1 MSETNRKEMRHEK
14 WVIKI
19 GSALLTQ
26 GGNVLAREALDPWV
40 AQIAGLMKSG
50 VQIVLVSSGAVSEGM
65 NRLGW
70 IKRPNYLHELQA
82 AAAVG
87 QTGLIRAYEERFQ
100 SFDIQ
105 TAQVLLV
112 HSDLTDRTRYLNAR
126 QTIGHLL
133 DLNVI
138 PIVNEND
145 TVATDEI
152 RFGDNDT
159 LAGLVANLIDADKLL
174 ILTDQAG
181 VFDDDPRVNTSAT
194 LIRHSDAHDP
204 LLDEAAKDSGG
215 QLGRGGMTT
224 KIKSARLAAQSSTTT
239 IIADGR
245 EESIISRIAGG
256 EDIGTCLTAGD
267 RGVAARKQ
275 WLGGSQSKGVL
286 VLDTG
291 AASALKDQGVSLLAV
306 GIRAVK
312 GNFERGDLVS
322 CIDEGDKE
330 IARGLI
336 AYSSLDVEKII
347 GQHSDRLSTILGY
360 DYGDEVIHRND
371 LVLL

>member
-1 MSETNRKEMRHEK
+1 MNKKESQHEK

-40 AQIAGLMKSG
+40 AQIAELIKSG
-50 VQIVLVSSGAVSEGM
+50 SQIVLVSSGAVSEGM

-70 IKRPNYLHELQA
+70 VKRPNYLHELQA

-87 QTGLIRAYEERFQ
+87 QAGLIQAYEERFQ
-100 SFDIQ
+100 HFDIQ

-112 HSDLTDRTRYLNAR
+112 HADLTDRTRYLNAR

-133 DLNVI
+133 SLNVI

-159 LAGLVANLIDADKLL
+159 LAGLVANLIDADKLM

-181 VFDDDPRVNTSAT
+181 VYDDDPRINASAT
-194 LIRHSDAHDP
+194 LIKQCEASDP
-204 LLDEAAKDSGG
+204 LLDEVAKDSGG
-215 QLGRGGMTT
+215 HLGRGGMAT
-224 KIKSARLAAQSSTTT
+224 KIKSARLAAQSGTETV
-239 IIADGR
+239 IADGR
-245 EESIISRIAGG
+245 EQNVITRIANG
-256 EDIGTCLTAGD
+256 EDIGTCLTAAT
-267 RGVAARKQ
+267 RGINARKQ
-275 WLGGSQSKGVL
+275 WLVGSQSKGVL
-286 VLDTG
+286 VLDNG
-291 AASALKDQGVSLLAV
+291 AKTALQEQGVSLLAI
-306 GIRAVK
+306 GIQAVQ
-312 GNFERGDLVS
+312 GQFERGDIVS
-322 CIDEGDKE
+322 CVDENKIE
-330 IARGLI
+330 VARGLV

-347 GQHSDRLSTILGY
+347 GQHSDRLSAILGY

-371 LVLL
+371 LVVL